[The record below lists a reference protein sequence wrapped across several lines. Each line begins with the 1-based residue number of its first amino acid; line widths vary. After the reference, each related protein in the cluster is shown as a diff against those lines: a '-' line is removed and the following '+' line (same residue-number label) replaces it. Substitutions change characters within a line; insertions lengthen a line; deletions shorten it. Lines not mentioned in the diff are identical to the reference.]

1 MAKGQI
7 FDAAIPSPVAVVTT
21 KTRDKVN
28 GLTVAWVSQVSF
40 NPPLIM
46 VTIATKNFS
55 YELMKESGIFA
66 VNILTKDQISL
77 GKHFSSSSGRDTDK
91 FEGMTYDTK
100 KTGSPILKDVYS
112 YLDCKVVSTHDAG
125 DHVIFV
131 GEVLD
136 ASATTNV
143 EPLLFKTA
151 DFF

>member
-1 MAKGQI
+1 MAKGQV

-21 KTRDKVN
+21 KTKDRVN

-55 YELMKESGIFA
+55 YELIKEGGVFA
-66 VNILTKDQISL
+66 VNVLTKDQLNL
-77 GKHFSSSSGRDTDK
+77 GKHFGSSSGRNTDK
-91 FEGMTYDTK
+91 FKGIAYDTK

-112 YLDCKVVSTHDAG
+112 YLDCKVISTHEAG

-131 GEVLD
+131 GEVMD
-136 ASATTNV
+136 ASARCNG
-143 EPLLFKTA
+143 EPLLFKSA